1 MTRIVVD
8 IYGADAG
15 PTPVLEGVTQA
26 LKLELDFYPILVGQE
41 ALITAFMDGSGIAPS
56 RYEVM
61 DTAEF
66 ISPCD
71 PPHCIFGGRDDSSMA
86 IAYGRLKSDEDCCA
100 MLSAGNT
107 GALLVGAMCRLGLV
121 PGLKFPALLT
131 LLPCAGERLICMVD
145 CGANMD
151 CKAQDLVRFATMGS
165 AFCRCYCGTDAPKV
179 GLMNVGTEPG
189 KGNAL
194 AKEAYTLLSE
204 TDLNFI
210 GNLEGGDTVTG
221 KADVIVCDG
230 FCGNVLLKNTEAAGK
245 AALAIMERAG
255 ANMDPAILEAVRS
268 AVLKAFDFNSQGAA
282 VFLGTR
288 KTVVKMHGCATN
300 HTTVAAIRQILRM
313 ERAGACQSVCQAYT
327 ETLQAH
333 M

>member
-15 PTPVLEGVTQA
+15 PAPVLEGVARA
-26 LKLELDFYPILVGQE
+26 LGMGLDFYPVLVGQE
-41 ALITAFMDGSGIAPS
+41 TLITDFMDSAGIDRT
-56 RYEVM
+56 RYECM
-61 DTAEF
+61 DTAAF
-66 ISPCD
+66 IGPCD
-71 PPHCIFGGRDDSSMA
+71 PPNCIFGGRDDSSMA
-86 IAYGRLKSDEDCCA
+86 IGYGRLKSDSDCCA

-131 LLPCAGERLICMVD
+131 LLPCAGEQLICMVD

-151 CKAQDLVRFATMGS
+151 CKARDLVRFAAMGS
-165 AFCRCYCGTDAPKV
+165 AFCRSYCGTDAPKV

-194 AKEAYTLLSE
+194 AKEAYELLSQTE
-204 TDLNFI
+204 LNFI

-245 AALAIMERAG
+245 AALAIVEKAG
-255 ANMDPAILEAVRS
+255 AGMDPAVMEAVRS

-288 KTVVKMHGCATN
+288 KTVVKMHGCATAD
-300 HTTVAAIRQILRM
+300 TTVASIRQILQM
-313 ERAGACQSVCQAYT
+313 ERAGASQAVCQAM
-327 ETLQAH
+327 L
-333 M
+333 

>member
-1 MTRIVVD
+1 MRIVVD
-8 IYGADAG
+8 IYGADGG
-15 PTPVLEGVTQA
+15 PTPILEGVAQA
-26 LKLELDFYPILVGQE
+26 LREDLPVFPILVGDSG
-41 ALITAFMDGSGIAPS
+41 LITGFMDKAGIGSC

-61 DTAEF
+61 DTNRF

-71 PPHCIFGGRDDSSMA
+71 PPNCIFGGRDDSSMA
-86 IAYGRLKSDEDCCA
+86 MAYGRLKSDEGCCA
-100 MLSAGNT
+100 LLSAGNT

-121 PGLKFPALLT
+121 KGLKFPALLSF
-131 LLPCAGERLICMVD
+131 LPCAGDTLVCLVD

-151 CKAQDLVRFATMGS
+151 CTAKDLARFAVMGS
-165 AFCRCYCGTDAPKV
+165 VFCRSYCGIDRPRV

-194 AKEAYTLLSE
+194 AKEAYGLLSE
-204 TDLNFI
+204 LDLNFI

-245 AALAIMERAG
+245 AALSIVERIG
-255 ANMDPAILEAVRS
+255 ADMDPAILEAVRS

-288 KTVVKMHGCATN
+288 KTVVKMHGCATAD
-300 HTTVAAIRQILRM
+300 TTLASIRQILRL
-313 ERAGACQSVCQAYT
+313 EQAKFS
-327 ETLQAH
+327 QAIATA
-333 M
+333 MTSQ

>member
-15 PTPVLEGVTQA
+15 PAPVLEGVARA
-26 LKLELDFYPILVGQE
+26 LGMGLDFYPVLVGQE
-41 ALITAFMDGSGIAPS
+41 TLITDFMDGADIDRT
-56 RYEVM
+56 RYECM
-61 DTAEF
+61 DTAAF
-66 ISPCD
+66 IGPCD
-71 PPHCIFGGRDDSSMA
+71 PPNCIFGGRDDSSMA
-86 IAYGRLKSDEDCCA
+86 ISYGRLKSDEDCCA

-131 LLPCAGERLICMVD
+131 LLPCAGEQLICMVD

-151 CKAQDLVRFATMGS
+151 CKARDLVRFAAMGS
-165 AFCRCYCGTDAPKV
+165 AFCRSYCGTDAPKV
-179 GLMNVGTEPG
+179 GLMNVGREAQ
-189 KGNAL
+189 KGTAL
-194 AKEAYTLLSE
+194 TKEAYELLSQTE
-204 TDLNFI
+204 LNFI

-255 ANMDPAILEAVRS
+255 ADMDPAVMEAVRS

-288 KTVVKMHGCATN
+288 KTVVKMHGCATAD
-300 HTTVAAIRQILRM
+300 TTVASIRQILQM
-313 ERAGACQSVCQAYT
+313 ERAGASQAVCQAMA
-327 ETLQAH
+327 Q
-333 M
+333 